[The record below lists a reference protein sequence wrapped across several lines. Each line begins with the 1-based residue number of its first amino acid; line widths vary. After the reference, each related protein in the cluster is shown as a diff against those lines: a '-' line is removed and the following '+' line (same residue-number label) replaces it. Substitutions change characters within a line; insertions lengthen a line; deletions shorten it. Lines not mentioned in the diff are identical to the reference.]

1 MKRMILVLLLLV
13 LGAPTIAAADNLDKY
28 VELLRSDLRTVK
40 TELLTEALEF
50 KGDEGAKFWPIQR
63 EYEIELAKLGDQRL
77 QMIKD
82 FAANYGN
89 LSPEMAKDLTDR
101 AFKLDSARAAL
112 LKKYT
117 GKISKEVGPVTGARF
132 AQCESLIYS
141 LVDVKVRSELP
152 LMK

>member
-1 MKRMILVLLLLV
+1 MKRMFLVLLLL
-13 LGAPTIAAADNLDKY
+13 ASPTIAAADNLDKY

-77 QMIKD
+77 AMIKD

-101 AFKLDSARAAL
+101 AFKLDASRSAL

-117 GKISKEVGPVTGARF
+117 GKISKEISPVVGARF

>member
-1 MKRMILVLLLLV
+1 MKRMFLVLLLL
-13 LGAPTIAAADNLDKY
+13 ASPTIAAADNLDKY

-63 EYEIELAKLGDQRL
+63 EYEIELAKLGDARL
-77 QMIKD
+77 TLIKD

-101 AFKLDSARAAL
+101 AFKLDASRSAL

-117 GKISKEVGPVTGARF
+117 GKISKEISPVVGARF
-132 AQCESLIYS
+132 AQCESLIFS

-152 LMK
+152 LVK

>member
-1 MKRMILVLLLLV
+1 MFLVLLLL
-13 LGAPTIAAADNLDKY
+13 ASPTIAAADNLDKY

-77 QMIKD
+77 AMIKD

-101 AFKLDSARAAL
+101 AFKLDASRSAL

-117 GKISKEVGPVTGARF
+117 GKISKEISPVVGARF
-132 AQCESLIYS
+132 AQCESLIFS

-152 LMK
+152 LVK

>member
-1 MKRMILVLLLLV
+1 MKRMFLVLLLL
-13 LGAPTIAAADNLDKY
+13 ASPTLAAADNLDKY
-28 VELLRSDLRTVK
+28 VELLRSDLRTTK

-89 LSPEMAKDLTDR
+89 LSPEMAKDLTGR
-101 AFKLDSARAAL
+101 AFKLDSQRAAL

>member
-1 MKRMILVLLLLV
+1 MKRMFLVLLLL
-13 LGAPTIAAADNLDKY
+13 ASPTIAAADNLDKY
-28 VELLRSDLRTVK
+28 VELLRSDLRTTK

-63 EYEIELAKLGDQRL
+63 EYEIELAKLGDARL
-77 QMIKD
+77 TLIKD

-101 AFKLDSARAAL
+101 AFKLDASRAAL

-117 GKISKEVGPVTGARF
+117 GKISKEVSPVTAARF
-132 AQCESLIYS
+132 AQCESLILS

>member
-1 MKRMILVLLLLV
+1 MKRMLLVLLLL
-13 LGAPTIAAADNLDKY
+13 ASPTLAAADNLDKY
-28 VELLRSDLRTVK
+28 VELLRSDLRTTK

-50 KGDEGAKFWPIQR
+50 KGDEAAKFWPIQR
-63 EYEIELAKLGDQRL
+63 EYEGELAKLGDARL
-77 QMIKD
+77 QLIKD
-82 FAANYGN
+82 FAASYGN
-89 LSPEMAKDLTDR
+89 LSPEMAKDLTGR
-101 AFKLDSARAAL
+101 AFKLDSQRAAL

-117 GKISKEVGPVTGARF
+117 GKISKEVAPVTAARF

>member
-1 MKRMILVLLLLV
+1 MKRMFLVLLLL
-13 LGAPTIAAADNLDKY
+13 ASPTIAAADNLDKY

-77 QMIKD
+77 AMIKD

-101 AFKLDSARAAL
+101 AFKLDASRSAL

-117 GKISKEVGPVTGARF
+117 GKISKEISPVVGARF
-132 AQCESLIYS
+132 AQCESLIFS

>member
-1 MKRMILVLLLLV
+1 MKRMFLVLLLL
-13 LGAPTIAAADNLDKY
+13 ASPTIAAAADNLDKY
-28 VELLRSDLRTVK
+28 IEILRSDMRTVK

-50 KGDEGAKFWPIQR
+50 KGDEAAKFWPIQR
-63 EYEIELAKLGDQRL
+63 EYEVELAKLGDARVQL
-77 QMIKD
+77 IKD

-101 AFKLDSARAAL
+101 AFKLDSSRAAL

-117 GKISKEVGPVTGARF
+117 GKISKEVSPVTGARF
-132 AQCESLIYS
+132 AQCESLILS

>member
-1 MKRMILVLLLLV
+1 MKRMFLVLLLLA
-13 LGAPTIAAADNLDKY
+13 APTIAAADNLDKY

-63 EYEIELAKLGDQRL
+63 EYESELAKLGDARL
-77 QMIKD
+77 QLIKD
-82 FAANYGN
+82 FAASYGN

-101 AFKLDSARAAL
+101 AFKLDAARAAL

-117 GKISKEVGPVTGARF
+117 GKISKEVGPVTAARF

>member
-1 MKRMILVLLLLV
+1 MKRMFLVLLLL
-13 LGAPTIAAADNLDKY
+13 ASPTIAAADNLDKY

-77 QMIKD
+77 AMIKD

-101 AFKLDSARAAL
+101 AFKLDASRSAL

-117 GKISKEVGPVTGARF
+117 GKISKEISPVVGARF
-132 AQCESLIYS
+132 AQCESLIFS

-152 LMK
+152 LVK